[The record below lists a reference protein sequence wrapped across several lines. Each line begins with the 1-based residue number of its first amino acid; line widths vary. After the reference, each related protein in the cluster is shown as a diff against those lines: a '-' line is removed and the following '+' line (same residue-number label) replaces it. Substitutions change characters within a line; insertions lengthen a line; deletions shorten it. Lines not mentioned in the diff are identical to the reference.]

1 MSKSKSK
8 GTSLTRR
15 LNNQGVLSKKLT
27 QILLYTVVIL
37 LFVVAFFPFYLTIV
51 NSFKHQMQIFNMPW
65 LPERPFRLDNYYDA
79 FFRVIFPIFN
89 SIIITMISVSITIT
103 ATVFASY
110 SFSRADF
117 PFHRVLYVSVIALM
131 MVPGFALLVPQFVMF
146 NSLGLSNT
154 YLGQALPPA
163 VNSIAL
169 GVMLMTAFFKN
180 IPRSLT
186 EAAALDGAGDLRV
199 LIRIIIPLSTPIIAA
214 VAIMSSLTVWNNY
227 IWPLVMTR
235 GESVR
240 PVILA
245 ITFLSGDVSQGDG
258 LRLAGYVIAS
268 LPIII
273 LFFFATKPFITG
285 ITAGA
290 VKG

>member
-1 MSKSKSK
+1 MNKIISKI
-8 GTSLTRR
+8 
-15 LNNQGVLSKKLT
+15 VL
-27 QILLYTVVIL
+27 YAVVIF

-51 NSFKHQMQIFNMPW
+51 NSFNHQMQIFTMPW
-65 LPERPFRLDNYYDA
+65 FPSRPFHLDNYMDA

-89 SIIITMISVSITIT
+89 SIIITIISVSITII
-103 ATVFASY
+103 ATIFASY

-117 PFHRVLYVSVIALM
+117 PFHRVLYISVIALM

-146 NSLGLSNT
+146 HSLGLSNT

-163 VNSIAL
+163 ANGIAL

-180 IPRSLT
+180 IPSSLL
-186 EAAALDGAGDLRV
+186 EAAALDGAGDLKV
-199 LIRIIIPLSTPIIAA
+199 LVKIIVPLSTPIIAA
-214 VAIMSSLTVWNNY
+214 VSIMSSLAIWNNF

-245 ITFLSGDVSQGDG
+245 ITFLSGNVSQGDG

-268 LPIII
+268 LPVII